1 MPPPSRSA
9 PLRWLPMLLLIV
21 GLLVAGAFWIA
32 LSLRSG
38 SLCSWMALV
47 VALDAAVLLRIGGVR
62 RGAWRTGIAL
72 LATAATVALS
82 LWSIVALQIGLP
94 LGLGVWDALTKLG
107 FDYART
113 LLELAA
119 DTRDLVWIGTG
130 LLLAAL
136 AGK

>member
-1 MPPPSRSA
+1 MPSPSRPA

-38 SLCSWMALV
+38 ALCSWMALV
-47 VALDAAVLLRIGGVR
+47 VALDAAVLLRIAGVR
-62 RGAWRTGIAL
+62 PGARRAGIAL
-72 LATAATVALS
+72 LAAAATIALA

-119 DTRDLVWIGTG
+119 DTRDLVWIGAG